1 MRREYD
7 LTKLAWKPNPFAR
20 RLKKL
25 VTIRLDSDLIAYFKG
40 LSREI
45 GIPYQRLINLY
56 LRECAASKRKP
67 AIRWGGVPDG
77 IRTRDN
83 LGHNQAL

>member
-1 MRREYD
+1 MRKEYD
-7 LTKLAWKPNPFAR
+7 LTHLKWKPNPYAR

-25 VTIRLDSDLIAYFKG
+25 VTIRLDSDLIVYFKA

-56 LRECAASKRKP
+56 LRECAVLKRKP
-67 AIRWGGVPDG
+67 AVHWVD
-77 IRTRDN
+77 
-83 LGHNQAL
+83 AS